1 MYDDTGHQD
10 DGSRPTGLGPA
21 PQGIGVAQVVA
32 VPALR
37 AWTVRV
43 TVPHADGAVSGW
55 APEVFWS
62 PVAAEGWIA
71 ARARRQLRPAVRE
84 CLHGPHDL
92 AYAAVLD
99 DAGTELLVSE
109 PLRRVKAAGVAAL
122 LAAELRARAG
132 RA

>member
-1 MYDDTGHQD
+1 MQDETGHHD
-10 DGSRPTGLGPA
+10 DGVQPTSVGPP
-21 PQGIGVAQVVA
+21 PQGVGVAEVVA

-43 TVPHADGAVSGW
+43 TVPHGDGPASGW

-62 PVAAEGWIA
+62 PVSAQRWIA
-71 ARARRQLRPAVRE
+71 ARAQRQLRPAVRE
-84 CLHGPHDL
+84 CDHGPHEL

-99 DAGTELLVSE
+99 EHGTELLVSQ

-122 LAAELRARAG
+122 LAAELRSRRQA
-132 RA
+132 